1 MITNYT
7 DLLFKNQNE
16 KIKNFSEK
24 LTPDTK
30 YPIIGVRVP
39 ILRDIAK
46 KAAKANDLSFLKVKH
61 EYFEEYFL
69 HGLIIG
75 YLKKDFNETKLLLD
89 DFIPH
94 IDNWAICDSV
104 CSSIKTFDKF
114 KTESFEYVKSL
125 LTSDKIY
132 TIRFAIVSLLFHFVN
147 TGRDEEIVSLT
158 KNIISEEYYI
168 NMALSWLYCEL
179 LIKNYDEIIPLLQSK
194 TLPTFVQN
202 TTIKKARESF
212 RISQEKKDYLK
223 TLKTDLSKDV
233 KKHR

>member
-1 MITNYT
+1 MIKNYT
-7 DLLFKNQNE
+7 DLLFKNQDE
-16 KIKNFSEK
+16 KIKNFSKK

-46 KAAKANDLSFLKVKH
+46 KAAKANDLSFLEQKH
-61 EYFEEYFL
+61 KYFEEFFL

-75 YLKKDFNETKLLLD
+75 YLKKDFIETKRLLN
-89 DFIPH
+89 DFIPR

-104 CSSIKTFDKF
+104 CSSIKTFDKYQA
-114 KTESFEYVKSL
+114 ESFEYVKSL

-132 TIRFAIVSLLFHFVN
+132 TIRFALVSLLFHFVGK
-147 TGRDEEIVSLT
+147 GRDEEIISLT
-158 KNIISEEYYI
+158 KGIKSDEYYI

-179 LIKNYDEIIPLLQSK
+179 LIKNYDVIIPLLQSK
-194 TLPTFVQN
+194 TLSPFMQN

-212 RISQEKKDYLK
+212 RISQTQKDYLF
-223 TLKTDLSKDV
+223 TLKI
-233 KKHR
+233 